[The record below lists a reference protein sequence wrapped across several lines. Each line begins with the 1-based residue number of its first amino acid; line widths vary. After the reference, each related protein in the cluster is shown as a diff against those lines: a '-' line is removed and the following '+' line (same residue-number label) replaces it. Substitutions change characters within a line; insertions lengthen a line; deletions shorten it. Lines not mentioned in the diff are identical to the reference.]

1 MVEQQEWGVAS
12 YAEIQSIIDSTE
24 ISEQEIRHPFK
35 VGDEYKVKVWKGDEY
50 VDKVYK
56 IIKISPDRVTLKTG
70 TERAISRSPRKFRS
84 GESKTG
90 YMWAIGMFDGAYGT
104 IYKAEEVKE

>member
-1 MVEQQEWGVAS
+1 M
-12 YAEIQSIIDSTE
+12 
-24 ISEQEIRHPFK
+24 
-35 VGDEYKVKVWKGDEY
+35 
-50 VDKVYK
+50 
-56 IIKISPDRVTLKTG
+56 KISPDRVTLKTG
-70 TERAISRSPRKFRS
+70 NERAISRSPRRFRS